1 MTVIAMTERSKIQ
14 IGTRVYLKFA
24 IAGDPGCVVGFDARG
39 RALVE
44 WYDLDL
50 GHRTAHDPA
59 NLVVDEAFQVRQLGL
74 DFGEVAA

>member
-1 MTVIAMTERSKIQ
+1 MTVIAMTERSEIE

-59 NLVVDEAFQVRQLGL
+59 NLVVDQAFRVAQFHL
-74 DFGEVAA
+74 DFEDVAA